1 MTHSAPAPKV
11 GDTMS
16 FRKTIT
22 VAEQAMF
29 TGISGNL
36 APLHVDQRAARAA
49 GFSGMVAFEFAVLAL
64 ASTVLN
70 RLAGPAW
77 RLGATQLEFA
87 TATLV
92 GETVEASVT
101 LTRVETAALHFD
113 LACTLSTGEPAITGT
128 VTLVPALSRA

>member
-1 MTHSAPAPKV
+1 MTHTAPAPQV
-11 GDTMS
+11 GDTLS
-16 FRKTIT
+16 FRKTLT

-49 GFSGMVAFEFAVLAL
+49 GFGGMVAFEFAALAL

-77 RLGATQLEFA
+77 RIGQAQLDFP

-101 LTRVETAALHFD
+101 LTRVEAAALHFD
-113 LACTLSTGEPAITGT
+113 LACTLGTGEQAITGT
-128 VTLVPALSRA
+128 VTLVPAVARG